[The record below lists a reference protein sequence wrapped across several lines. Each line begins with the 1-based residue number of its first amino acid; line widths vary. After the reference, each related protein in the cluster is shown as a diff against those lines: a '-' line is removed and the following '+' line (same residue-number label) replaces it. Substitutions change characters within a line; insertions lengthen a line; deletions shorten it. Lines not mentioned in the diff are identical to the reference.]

1 MKNIAFIPA
10 RLESKRFPNKVIKL
24 FFNLPMIE
32 HVRRRAIISKV
43 FDKVLVVTNSN
54 LIKKK
59 LNKYKAK
66 TIITKQKH
74 YNGTSRVSEI
84 SKNFKYDYAF
94 ILFADEPLL
103 DINMLKKCQR
113 DIKKNKK
120 TLIYN
125 VVTNLKKGDMKS
137 PHVVKCLINKKGFI
151 TNFYRNTKKKNTY
164 TTVRKSSGILIF
176 KRQLLNKFCTLKMK
190 SKEKVFKVEQFRFL
204 ENNIPIKSIFYK
216 DIYPSINDKK
226 EFVALFDKVKKNKIE
241 LNNLKKIDKIEY

>member
-151 TNFYRNTKKKNTY
+151 TNFYRNTKKKI
-164 TTVRKSSGILIF
+164 RI
-176 KRQLLNKFCTLKMK
+176 QL
-190 SKEKVFKVEQFRFL
+190 
-204 ENNIPIKSIFYK
+204 
-216 DIYPSINDKK
+216 
-226 EFVALFDKVKKNKIE
+226 
-241 LNNLKKIDKIEY
+241 